1 MVGGLGE
8 ARNVNNEEVD
18 IVLALKAKVVEKTGS
33 VEAFEP
39 VKVRTQTVAGTNYF
53 FAIGLGETRYAH
65 VRIHKPLSGEPT
77 VVAVK
82 KDLRKED
89 EIEYFEA

>member
-1 MVGGLGE
+1 MVGGLSE
-8 ARNVNNEEVD
+8 SRTVNLEEQD
-18 IVLALKAKVVEKTGS
+18 MVLALKDKITPKLGS
-33 VEAFEP
+33 VSAFEP